1 MHVYDHLNSQWLE
14 VVCDS
19 VCSVKQMVHLN
30 IHWMVC
36 SGSSVT
42 DYVAALRRKT
52 QQLGLKVRIQHSC
65 HIMHS
70 CYQSDCGVV
79 AAFQLSILVQAVR
92 LRCLLRA
99 RVIAHVCCVSL
110 K

>member
-1 MHVYDHLNSQWLE
+1 VLTAIAALPYCLYSQWLE

-52 QQLGLKVRIQHSC
+52 QQLGLKVRVLYNC
-65 HIMHS
+65 HIAYS
-70 CYQSDCGVV
+70 CYQSDGSIV
-79 AAFQLSILVQAVR
+79 AAFQLTKLVQAVR
-92 LRCLLRA
+92 LRCCS
-99 RVIAHVCCVSL
+99 H
-110 K
+110 KQ